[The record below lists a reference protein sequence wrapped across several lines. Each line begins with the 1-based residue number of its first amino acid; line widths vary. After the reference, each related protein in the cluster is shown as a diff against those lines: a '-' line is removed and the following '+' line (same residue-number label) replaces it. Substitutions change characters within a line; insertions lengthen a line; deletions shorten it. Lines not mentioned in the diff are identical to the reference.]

1 MSDVL
6 DVAVIGAGPGGYVA
20 AIRAAHNGLK
30 TAVVEKENLG
40 GECLNFGCIPS
51 KALVHVA
58 ESYAGLAEL
67 KSVGVSVGSATLDW
81 PAALAWKDRVVKRL
95 TTGVGSLL
103 KAAGVT
109 VIAGQARFADSQT
122 IAVAVADGEQI
133 LKTKHTIIA
142 TGAKPFE
149 VPGLPFDGQ
158 TVISSREA
166 LSLPEV
172 PPRLI
177 VVGGGYIGLELGM
190 VYAMLGSAVTVVELL
205 DGLLPGHGRD
215 AVKALDR
222 NIRRLK
228 IKALVRHKAVGLE
241 IAAGV
246 AKLTIEGPDGAR
258 QTLEADKVL
267 VTVGRR
273 PFTGDLGLERT
284 RVTRDA
290 RGFIQVDEARR
301 TTDPA
306 IYAIGDIT
314 PGPML
319 AHKASA
325 EALVA
330 ADAIAGKPAVFRP
343 RAIPGVVFT
352 SPEVAVV
359 GLTKEQAAAEGLD
372 AEEAV
377 FPYLALGRAL
387 TMGTTD
393 GYFKWVYA
401 KADHKILGCEI
412 VGREASNVIGEAALA
427 VEKGLT
433 LADVAETIHTHPTL
447 SEGLKEAAEL
457 GLGWPVHL
465 PRK

>member
-1 MSDVL
+1 
-6 DVAVIGAGPGGYVA
+6 
-20 AIRAAHNGLK
+20 
-30 TAVVEKENLG
+30 
-40 GECLNFGCIPS
+40 
-51 KALVHVA
+51 
-58 ESYAGLAEL
+58 
-67 KSVGVSVGSATLDW
+67 
-81 PAALAWKDRVVKRL
+81 
-95 TTGVGSLL
+95 
-103 KAAGVT
+103 
-109 VIAGQARFADSQT
+109 
-122 IAVAVADGEQI
+122 
-133 LKTKHTIIA
+133 
-142 TGAKPFE
+142 
-149 VPGLPFDGQ
+149 
-158 TVISSREA
+158 
-166 LSLPEV
+166 
-172 PPRLI
+172 
-177 VVGGGYIGLELGM
+177 
-190 VYAMLGSAVTVVELL
+190 
-205 DGLLPGHGRD
+205 
-215 AVKALDR
+215 
-222 NIRRLK
+222 
-228 IKALVRHKAVGLE
+228 
-241 IAAGV
+241 
-246 AKLTIEGPDGAR
+246 
-258 QTLEADKVL
+258 VL